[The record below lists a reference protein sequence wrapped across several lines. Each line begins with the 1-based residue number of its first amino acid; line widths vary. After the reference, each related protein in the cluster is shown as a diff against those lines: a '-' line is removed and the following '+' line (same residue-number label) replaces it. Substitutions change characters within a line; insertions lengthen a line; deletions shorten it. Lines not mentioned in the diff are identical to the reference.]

1 MLTVLIISSL
11 TCLSIDLRTAVDLLA
26 EVEVVLA
33 RRASRCIASAFYN
46 LMFLIVAFWILTLLV
61 NRAGSARPQI
71 TRVNL
76 CHPVLSI
83 DQKQLVRYVEKYM
96 GQQMR
101 IVSFQIQI
109 IVCFGLSHPHM
120 QVTKGFLS
128 S

>member
-11 TCLSIDLRTAVDLLA
+11 TCLSVDLCATVDLLA

-46 LMFLIVAFWILTLLV
+46 LMFLVVTLWVLTLLV

-76 CHPVLSI
+76 GHPVLSI
-83 DQKQLVRYVEKYM
+83 VKRKLVKHIEKYM
-96 GQQMR
+96 GGQMR

-120 QVTKGFLS
+120 
-128 S
+128 